1 MSQHVTLLS
10 APTGTAPKTTYPP
23 MPLIHHVPLLT
34 VYRNG
39 MINLNGEATRLMH
52 ERHLRV
58 DLLPP
63 VNRRQP
69 WLLDRRAGASCN
81 LLAGGRNGSHLRFS
95 APYRAALLFAGQAPN
110 VKRLLFRLTPHPH
123 DGDLYTLAPEGP
135 GATPATTLQQK
146 PKRKAA

>member
-1 MSQHVTLLS
+1 
-10 APTGTAPKTTYPP
+10 

-52 ERHLRV
+52 ERHRRV

-69 WLLDRRAGASCN
+69 WLLDRRAGARCK

-95 APYRAALLFAGQAPN
+95 APYRAALLFAAEAPS

-123 DGDLYTLAPEGP
+123 YGDLYTLAAEAPV
-135 GATPATTLQQK
+135 ATAAPTLQQK